1 MYHCAINIAATAPI
15 IGANA
20 GKATP
25 RTAETAPIPEPI
37 ALFNLCNVSWFNPIT
52 W

>member
-20 GKATP
+20 DKATP

-37 ALFNLCNVSWFNPIT
+37 ALFNFYVMYHDLIQ
-52 W
+52 